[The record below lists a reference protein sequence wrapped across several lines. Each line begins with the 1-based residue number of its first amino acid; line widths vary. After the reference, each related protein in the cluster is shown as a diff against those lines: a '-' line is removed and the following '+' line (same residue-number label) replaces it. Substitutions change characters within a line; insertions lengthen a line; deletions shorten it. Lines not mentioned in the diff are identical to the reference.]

1 MSREVKFRAWVKS
14 EKKMMSVAGISWMLN
29 IQEGNM
35 EVGCLTCAYQDSSG
49 AWGAGGEHE
58 ANEVD
63 LMQCTGLTDKNG
75 VEIYE
80 GDIVQLV
87 DLGHGNLGQYEVEF
101 NDESAGFVMYFNQ
114 EIRHFID
121 HYSED
126 EIEVIGNIYE
136 NPELVEA
143 VNE

>member
-1 MSREVKFRAWVKS
+1 MMREIKFRAWDDCAEKMVIAGLDDDYIFVKNES
-14 EKKMMSVAGISWMLN
+14 GFCVYSGSD
-29 IQEGNM
+29 GM
-35 EVGCLTCAYQDSSG
+35 EIYHL
-49 AWGAGGEHE
+49 E
-58 ANEVD
+58 
-63 LMQCTGLTDKNG
+63 LMQSTGLVDKNG
-75 VEIYE
+75 ADIYE

-87 DLGHGNLGQYEVEF
+87 DLGFGDLGQYEVEF

-126 EIEVIGNIYE
+126 EIEVIGDIYR
-136 NPELVEA
+136 NPELLEV